1 MCMNKIWIS
10 LSKIKY
16 YIRVVF
22 AYRTRTNR
30 NHGLSFNGYMKTARR
45 LLEEDR
51 IVEYTEFME
60 QYPEYASLEREYL
73 EKYVILEESVEETES
88 GKILRKKSINRMN
101 SMHTGGD
108 YGDTRDTGKVKEG
121 RTDP

>member
-51 IVEYTEFME
+51 IVGAVSRVC
-60 QYPEYASLEREYL
+60 QP
-73 EKYVILEESVEETES
+73 
-88 GKILRKKSINRMN
+88 GK
-101 SMHTGGD
+101 GVF
-108 YGDTRDTGKVKEG
+108 GKVCHFG
-121 RTDP
+121 RERRGDGV

>member
-60 QYPEYASLEREYL
+60 QYPEYASLEKEYL
-73 EKYVILEESVEETES
+73 EKYVIPEESVEETEYKAMS
-88 GKILRKKSINRMN
+88 ERVWENIKKEI
-101 SMHTGGD
+101 D
-108 YGDTRDTGKVKEG
+108 KQDE
-121 RTDP
+121 

>member
-30 NHGLSFNGYMKTARR
+30 NHGLSFNGYMKTARG
-45 LLEEDR
+45 L
-51 IVEYTEFME
+51 T
-60 QYPEYASLEREYL
+60 
-73 EKYVILEESVEETES
+73 
-88 GKILRKKSINRMN
+88 KKKTSC
-101 SMHTGGD
+101 
-108 YGDTRDTGKVKEG
+108 
-121 RTDP
+121 

>member
-30 NHGLSFNGYMKTARR
+30 NHGLSFKGHMKTARS

-51 IVEYTEFME
+51 IVDYTEFME

-73 EKYVILEESVEETES
+73 EKYVILEESVEETEYKAMS
-88 GKILRKKSINRMN
+88 ERVWENIKKEI
-101 SMHTGGD
+101 D
-108 YGDTRDTGKVKEG
+108 KQDE
-121 RTDP
+121 

>member
-30 NHGLSFNGYMKTARR
+30 NHVLSFNGYMKTARR

-73 EKYVILEESVEETES
+73 EKYVIPEESVEETEYKAMS
-88 GKILRKKSINRMN
+88 ERGWENIKKEI
-101 SMHTGGD
+101 D
-108 YGDTRDTGKVKEG
+108 KQDE
-121 RTDP
+121 